1 MGRTCASVDS
11 PPSRSSGSSSRSS
24 RYGLVGACPA
34 TRLQPGQLLCLACQ
48 VRRHG
53 GRGRQA
59 AEGARVGEQPPQA
72 PTGRGSPGHRGTEGR
87 LRGKTLA
94 PQRKREA
101 VRRRSEENTSELQ
114 SLMRISYAVFCL
126 KKTQTINT

>member
-1 MGRTCASVDS
+1 MRISDW
-11 PPSRSSGSSSRSS
+11 SSDVCSSD
-24 RYGLVGACPA
+24 L
-34 TRLQPGQLLCLACQ
+34 PGQLLCLACQ

-101 VRRRSEENTSELQ
+101 VRRLLELTTLARK
-114 SLMRISYAVFCL
+114 SVGEGKRWSVRVDPGGRRYIT
-126 KKTQTINT
+126 KKKHLY